1 MDIGNIIK
9 LNVFGESH
17 SVQIGCEI
25 NGLPQGITIN
35 ADALN
40 TFMQRRAP
48 GRNAWST
55 PRKEP
60 DVPQFTEGVDFDDN
74 GNFTINGSRVKAIIV
89 NTNIRPQDYG
99 NTRFVPRPG
108 HADYTAYV
116 KYGAE
121 NFTSG
126 GGRFSGRMT
135 APVCIAGGIC
145 KQILE
150 SKGIRIDAHIASIGN
165 IEDTAFNPLDPT
177 GQAGQIDYLGFPV
190 ISQEQGVKMQALI
203 EECRMDQDSIGGT
216 IECAITGLEAGYG
229 GALFDGIEGQLS
241 QALFGIPAVKGVEF
255 GAGFAVSRMRGSQ
268 NNDPFAFENGR
279 VVTATNNHGGIL
291 GGISSGMPIIFRIAV
306 KPTPSIS
313 RTQQSVDLQAGE
325 SAELTVNGR
334 HDPCIV
340 PRAVAVVEA
349 VASLVTL
356 DLILQG
362 K

>member
-1 MDIGNIIK
+1 MDIGNTIK

-25 NGLPQGITIN
+25 DGLPQGFTV
-35 ADALN
+35 DAGALS

-60 DVPQFTEGVDFDDN
+60 DIPQFTDGVSFEDN
-74 GNFTINGSRVKAIIV
+74 GNFTITGNRVKAIIV

-150 SKGIRIDAHIASIGN
+150 SKGISVNAHIASIGN
-165 IEDTAFNPLDPT
+165 IEDTAFNPLDPSE
-177 GQAGQIDYLGFPV
+177 QAAQIDFLGFPV
-190 ISQEQGVKMQALI
+190 INKESGAEMQALI

-216 IECAITGLEAGYG
+216 IECAVTGLEAGYG

-255 GAGFAVSRMRGSQ
+255 GAGFAAARMRGSQ
-268 NNDPFAFENGR
+268 NNDPFRFENGK
-279 VVTATNNHGGIL
+279 VVTTSNNHGGIL
-291 GGISSGMPIIFRIAV
+291 GGISSGMPVLFRVAV

-313 RTQQSVDLQAGE
+313 RAQQSVDLSTGLE
-325 SAELTVNGR
+325 EELIVNGR

-349 VASLVTL
+349 VASIVIL